1 VADEGQFAERTI
13 PWALALSL
21 LRFGADTLASRRLK
35 ELDPERQAAAP
46 DLQGRLADAFALA
59 PADRPA
65 RFAKASQRAADA
77 IRTAGSALA
86 PLAWFDVA
94 YPELLWQITDP
105 PFVLW
110 CAGDPAHLS
119 RPAIAIVGSR
129 KATPAGVMI
138 AARLA
143 SGLADAGFVV
153 VSGMARGIDAAA
165 HRAALDAGGASVA
178 VLGCGADVV
187 YPREHVGLAARLRE
201 SGAIVSEFPPGTP
214 PLAHHFPLRN
224 RIISG
229 LCAAIVVVEASQRS
243 GSLITARAALEQG
256 REVLAVPGTVTSGQY
271 SGCHALIKDGAALVE
286 TVDDVLGALG
296 WARPAPPAASEDVNA
311 SVLNKLE
318 KIMAVGEPYTVDDLE
333 TRSGLTGGE
342 LLAELGALEIAGL
355 VARVPGGG
363 FVKFDKS
370 AIGEGNG

>member
-1 VADEGQFAERTI
+1 VADEGQFTDRTI
-13 PWALALSL
+13 SWALALSL

-35 ELDPERQAAAP
+35 ELDPNRQATVF
-46 DLQGRLADAFALA
+46 DLRTRLADALAVA
-59 PADRPA
+59 PAERTG
-65 RFAKASQRAADA
+65 RFANASERAADA
-77 IRTAGSALA
+77 LRRAGQDLA
-86 PLAWFDVA
+86 PLAWFDAA

-110 CAGDPAHLS
+110 CGGDPAHLS

-129 KATPAGVMI
+129 KATPAGVMV

-143 SGLADAGFVV
+143 TGLAEAGLVV

-165 HRAALDAGGASVA
+165 HRAALAAGGTSVA
-178 VLGCGADVV
+178 VLGCGADIV
-187 YPREHVGLAARLRE
+187 YPREHAALARQLRQ
-201 SGAIVSEFPPGTP
+201 SGTIVSELPPGTP

-229 LCAAIVVVEASQRS
+229 LCAATVVVEASQRS

-286 TVDDVLGALG
+286 SVDDVLGALG
-296 WARPAPPAASEDVNA
+296 WTRSPPAAVSAHANPGVVNR
-311 SVLNKLE
+311 LE
-318 KIMAVGEPYTVDDLE
+318 GIMAVGEPYTVDDLE
-333 TRSGLTGGE
+333 TRSGLTAGE

-355 VARVPGGG
+355 VTRVPGGG

>member
-1 VADEGQFAERTI
+1 MADEGQFPDRTI

-35 ELDPERQAAAP
+35 ELDPDRQAAVS
-46 DLQGRLADAFALA
+46 DLRTRLADALALP
-59 PADRPA
+59 PADRAA
-65 RFAKASQRAADA
+65 RFAKASERAADA
-77 IRTAGSALA
+77 FRTAGPELA
-86 PLAWFDVA
+86 PLAWFDAA

-110 CAGDPAHLS
+110 CGGDPAHLT

-129 KATPAGVMI
+129 KATPAGVMV

-143 SGLADAGFVV
+143 TGLAEAGLVV

-165 HRAALDAGGASVA
+165 HRAALDAGGTSVA
-178 VLGCGADVV
+178 VLGCGADIV
-187 YPREHVGLAARLRE
+187 YPREHAALAKQLRQ

-296 WARPAPPAASEDVNA
+296 WTRPAPAPVSAHANSGVVNR
-311 SVLNKLE
+311 LE
-318 KIMAVGEPYTVDDLE
+318 GIMAVGEPYTVDDLE

-355 VARVPGGG
+355 VTRVPGGG